1 MSEGISVVINT
12 FNTEKIIRSC
22 LDKLKDFDEIVIC
35 DMYSDDKTVEI
46 AHEYGCKVVMYER
59 CGFAEPA
66 RNFAIQSASN
76 DWVFVVDSD
85 EHVTP
90 ELVKY
95 LKEFV
100 KNPGNYKGLKLPRKN
115 IYWGKFLEMEYPD
128 YIIRFGKKDSIDWP
142 PTVHSHPVING
153 EIYTIPKERK
163 ELAIVHYTSNRV
175 SDFINIINK
184 YTDCEVEKMLAKGKK
199 VNIPYAFFQM
209 IWLTFEK
216 LIIKKGYKDGTH
228 GFIMCVF
235 RGFYKFLAQ
244 VKYWEYLKN
253 NK

>member
-1 MSEGISVVINT
+1 MATISVVINT

-90 ELVKY
+90 ELVQY

-100 KNPGNYKGLKLPRKN
+100 KKQG
-115 IYWGKFLEMEYPD
+115 
-128 YIIRFGKKDSIDWP
+128 
-142 PTVHSHPVING
+142 
-153 EIYTIPKERK
+153 
-163 ELAIVHYTSNRV
+163 
-175 SDFINIINK
+175 
-184 YTDCEVEKMLAKGKK
+184 
-199 VNIPYAFFQM
+199 
-209 IWLTFEK
+209 
-216 LIIKKGYKDGTH
+216 
-228 GFIMCVF
+228 
-235 RGFYKFLAQ
+235 
-244 VKYWEYLKN
+244 
-253 NK
+253 